1 MNITQS
7 LHTAAQTDP
16 DRVMTVGA
24 DRVTTAAESLD
35 RVARLAGGLLAD
47 GLQAGARVAIL
58 ARNSDRYHEV
68 LLAVPWAG
76 GVVVPLNTRW
86 SLDELVFALEDSG
99 AQVLVVDDAFGEG
112 AAAARTRLPGRR
124 TLIGSGGAP
133 EGAVDYELLV
143 AGAEPAPDAVRGGAD
158 PYGIFFTGGTTGFP
172 KGVVLSHDNLLVST
186 LNMVSSGQFLTHG
199 GRILHAAPMFHLA
212 DIAQWVGGNL
222 LGSTHHFLGAFSGEG
237 VASTIEREAI
247 TDLLLVPTMV
257 HMVLD
262 AAEAA
267 SIDLST
273 VSHVVYGASPIS
285 DTLLE
290 RARSVFTGAGFTQAY
305 GMTELAPVA
314 TILLPDDHL
323 DPALRR
329 SGGRAAPL
337 TEVRIV
343 DAQDRELPRGSVGEI
358 VARGGNVM
366 LGYWNRPEE
375 TAEALRGGWMHTGD
389 GGYMDERGYVYVVDR
404 IKDMIITGGENVY
417 SLEVENV
424 IAAHPAVAMCAV
436 IGLPDPKW
444 GELVHAVVV
453 TKPGAVLGLE
463 EVAALCRSRI
473 SAYKVPRSLSV
484 VPAMPLSAAGKVL
497 KRDLRARIDA
507 MALEAPLPL
516 A

>member
-1 MNITQS
+1 
-7 LHTAAQTDP
+7 
-16 DRVMTVGA
+16 
-24 DRVTTAAESLD
+24 
-35 RVARLAGGLLAD
+35 
-47 GLQAGARVAIL
+47 
-58 ARNSDRYHEV
+58 
-68 LLAVPWAG
+68 
-76 GVVVPLNTRW
+76 
-86 SLDELVFALEDSG
+86 
-99 AQVLVVDDAFGEG
+99 
-112 AAAARTRLPGRR
+112 
-124 TLIGSGGAP
+124 
-133 EGAVDYELLV
+133 
-143 AGAEPAPDAVRGGAD
+143 
-158 PYGIFFTGGTTGFP
+158 
-172 KGVVLSHDNLLVST
+172 
-186 LNMVSSGQFLTHG
+186 
-199 GRILHAAPMFHLA
+199 
-212 DIAQWVGGNL
+212 
-222 LGSTHHFLGAFSGEG
+222 
-237 VASTIEREAI
+237 
-247 TDLLLVPTMV
+247 
-257 HMVLD
+257 
-262 AAEAA
+262 
-267 SIDLST
+267 
-273 VSHVVYGASPIS
+273 
-285 DTLLE
+285 
-290 RARSVFTGAGFTQAY
+290 
-305 GMTELAPVA
+305 MTELAPVA

-453 TKPGAVLGLE
+453 PKPGAVLGLE